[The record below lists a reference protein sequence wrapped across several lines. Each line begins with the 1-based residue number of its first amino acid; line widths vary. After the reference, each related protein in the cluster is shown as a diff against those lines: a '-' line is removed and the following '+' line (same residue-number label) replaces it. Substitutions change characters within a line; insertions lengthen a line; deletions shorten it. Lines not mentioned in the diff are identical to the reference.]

1 MLRPNRLQPPVRRV
15 LAVDA
20 GSRRL
25 TLVKSSFGRIQTLRE
40 ESIDLH
46 EEGLVT
52 TEELKNHPQSILED
66 CGRPPLALTL
76 SQHLSTSQV
85 IELPLAPESEVR
97 KLIEEETVK
106 LSGVSDSAIV
116 YDFVRVESS
125 SPNRQ
130 QFWVTL
136 CKERDIEERVK
147 QFELD
152 RDDLCE
158 VTTTANA
165 LVAA

>member
-1 MLRPNRLQPPVRRV
+1 MALSPSNPLTESSSGEGEVWRGRGRTHAWLQPPVRRV

-20 GSRRL
+20 GSRRLKL

-52 TEELKNHPQSILED
+52 TEELKNHLQSILED

-76 SQHLSTSQV
+76 SQHLSTSQI

-116 YDFVRVESS
+116 Y
-125 SPNRQ
+125 
-130 QFWVTL
+130 
-136 CKERDIEERVK
+136 
-147 QFELD
+147 
-152 RDDLCE
+152 
-158 VTTTANA
+158 
-165 LVAA
+165 